1 MARTSIQYVCQSCGF
16 KTAKWMGRCP
26 TCDQWDSFAEEIETS
41 TKSLN
46 SGRRWASPD
55 GDNGPVVISDVT
67 SNGASRFSTGIGE
80 LDRTLGGGIVSGSF
94 TLIGGDPGIGKSTLL
109 LQVAGKVARKG
120 AVLYV
125 SGEESPGQIRMRGQR
140 LGCLEKNLFVLPE
153 TQVELIE
160 PHINKIKP
168 LFVIIDSIQ
177 TIFTDQIPSA
187 PGTVGQ
193 VREAAGRLL
202 GICKSTGVP
211 MFLIGHVT
219 KDGAIAG
226 PRLLEH
232 MVDTVLY
239 FEGESGGP
247 FRILRGVK
255 NRFGSTNEIGVFEM
269 KNEGL
274 MEVDNPSELFLSD
287 KPGDVSGSVVSA
299 CMNGTRPLLVEI
311 QALVSSSHYP
321 TPRRTMSGVDPNRV
335 AILLAIIEKRGGLHL
350 MGEDVFVNVA
360 GGARVDEPG
369 VDLGIIIAIVSSF
382 RDIPIDAGT
391 VIIGEVGLSG
401 EVRGVS
407 RIEPRLAEAAM
418 LGFTKAVIPK
428 PKKMVSAPE
437 GVELVPVSNVSAAM
451 DILIS

>member
-1 MARTSIQYVCQSCGF
+1 
-16 KTAKWMGRCP
+16 MGRCP
-26 TCDQWDSFAEEIETS
+26 SCNQWDSFAERIDTPD
-41 TKSLN
+41 THSLN
-46 SGRRWASPD
+46 SARRWASA
-55 GDNGPVVISDVT
+55 GEDNGPVVISDVT
-67 SNGASRFSTGIGE
+67 SNVASRFSTGIGE

-94 TLIGGDPGIGKSTLL
+94 TLVGGDPGIGKSTLL
-109 LQVAGKVARKG
+109 LQVAGKVARNG

-140 LGCLEKNLFVLPE
+140 LGCLEKNLLILPE
-153 TQVELIE
+153 TQVERIE

-202 GICKSTGVP
+202 AICKSTGIP

-219 KDGAIAG
+219 KEGAIAG

-269 KNEGL
+269 KTEGL

-287 KPGDVSGSVVSA
+287 KPGGVSGSVVSA

-321 TPRRTMSGVDPNRV
+321 TPRRTTSGVDPNRL
-335 AILLAIIEKRGGLHL
+335 AILLAIIEKRGGYHL
-350 MGEDVFVNVA
+350 MGEDVFVNIA

-369 VDLGIIIAIVSSF
+369 VDLGVIIAIASSF
-382 RDIPIDAGT
+382 RDIPIDVGT

-407 RIEPRLAEAAM
+407 RIEPRLAEAAT
-418 LGFTKAVIPK
+418 LGFTRAVIPK
-428 PKKMVSAPE
+428 PKKTMSAP
-437 GVELVPVSNVSAAM
+437 GGIELVPVANVSAAM